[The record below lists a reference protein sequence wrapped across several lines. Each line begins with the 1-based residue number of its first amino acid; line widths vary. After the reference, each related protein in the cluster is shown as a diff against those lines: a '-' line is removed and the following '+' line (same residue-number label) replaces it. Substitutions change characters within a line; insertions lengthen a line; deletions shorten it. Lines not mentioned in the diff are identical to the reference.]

1 MPLYKDGQEVR
12 VGDVFRSSRN
22 DVYQYDTWQV
32 TSLDEG
38 YIGWRHLQ
46 TDSCGKK
53 PLIHQTIWTLV
64 SRAAPVEKK
73 RSGFSKFIRSIES

>member
-12 VGDVFRSSRN
+12 VGDVFKSSHN
-22 DVYQYDTWQV
+22 DYDIWQV
-32 TSLDEG
+32 TSLDESH
-38 YIGWRHLQ
+38 IGWRHLQ

-53 PLIHQTIWTLV
+53 PLIHQTIWTLI
-64 SRAAPVEKK
+64 SRANPVEKK